1 MNTDIPLVSIIVPVY
16 QAELFLEKS
25 VESIM
30 NQTLSN
36 IEIILVND
44 GSKDGSGKICDMI
57 AASDKRV
64 RVIHKENGGQSSARN
79 VGINTATGKY
89 IGFMDN
95 DDFLYPDMCKCLYEN
110 AEQYDADIS
119 AGSFITKNEL
129 GIVSHDKHTQKTYI
143 YNNNHG
149 VEAYLSREIVDI
161 YVWTKLYRRDFLN
174 RHHIRFEE
182 GRSDE
187 DWLFNHIA
195 FFAAEKTVMQD
206 KPIYDYLERADST
219 CRTFHK
225 KELHKYLD
233 DTCYRLNKIENDVKN
248 NYPSYLM
255 LSKIQTIKA
264 CFNMLFVISKQK
276 HKEECEPYY
285 TWIKNY
291 LRKNAKI
298 VIKERQ
304 HWGMSWG
311 GVILGA
317 YMPANLYFYLKRW
330 RHKNDQF

>member
-1 MNTDIPLVSIIVPVY
+1 MNIDIPLVSIIVPVY
-16 QAELFLEKS
+16 QAELFLKKS
-25 VESIM
+25 VESII

-95 DDFLYPDMCKCLYEN
+95 DDFLYPDMCMCLYEN
-110 AEQYDADIS
+110 AEQNDADIS

-129 GIVSHDKHTQKTYI
+129 GITSHDKHTHKTYI
-143 YNNNHG
+143 YDNSHG

-174 RHHIRFEE
+174 RNHIRFEE

-187 DWLFNHIA
+187 DWLFNHAA
-195 FFAAEKTVMQD
+195 FFAAQKTVMQD

-248 NYPSYLM
+248 NYPSYLI

-264 CFNMLFVISKQK
+264 CIRMLFIISK
-276 HKEECEPYY
+276 HKREGCEPYY
-285 TWIKNY
+285 TWIKKY
-291 LRKNAKI
+291 FRKNAKI
-298 VIKERQ
+298 VIQQRRY
-304 HWGMSWG
+304 WGMSWIG
-311 GVILGA
+311 TFLAA
-317 YMPANLYFYLKRW
+317 YMPAGIYFYLK
-330 RHKNDQF
+330 KNKHRNDIE

>member
-1 MNTDIPLVSIIVPVY
+1 MSENIPLVSIIVPVY
-16 QAELFLEKS
+16 QAEAFLKKS
-25 VESIM
+25 VDSILS
-30 NQTLSN
+30 QTLSD
-36 IEIILVND
+36 IEIILVDD
-44 GSKDGSGKICDMI
+44 GSTDDSGKICDEI
-57 AASDKRV
+57 AANDKRV

-79 VGINTATGKY
+79 VGIDKAIGKY

-95 DDFLYPDMCKCLYEN
+95 DDFLYPDMCMYLYEN
-110 AEQYDADIS
+110 AEQNNAEIS

-129 GIVSHDKHTQKTYI
+129 GIISHDTHTQKKHVYD
-143 YNNNHG
+143 NVHG
-149 VEAYLSREIVDI
+149 VREYLSREIVDI

-174 RHHIRFEE
+174 QHHIRFEE

-187 DWLFNHIA
+187 DWLFNHAA
-195 FFAAEKTVMQD
+195 FFAAQKTVMQD
-206 KPIYDYLERADST
+206 KPVYDYLERANST

-248 NYPSYLM
+248 NYPSFLI

-264 CFNMLFVISKQK
+264 CFNMLFVVSKQQ

-291 LRKNAKI
+291 LRKNAKV
-298 VIKERQ
+298 VIKERR

-317 YMPANLYFYLKRW
+317 YLPANLYFYLKKW
-330 RHKNDQF
+330 RHKKDSF